1 MIKRL
6 RDLLLRR
13 AEKLFKDSIKS
24 YEEGFYDLALVYL
37 EQSLQLFL
45 KVEIL
50 EKYSKFPKTHNLRVL
65 FEVLNYDLSDDELLV
80 VDLLEDTYISGR
92 YLEKEYS
99 EEEYKRAL
107 EFEKL
112 KKHKIDLER
121 NKDKYF
127 KNLEKSVLG
136 LY

>member
-37 EQSLQLFL
+37 GQSLQLFL
-45 KVEIL
+45 KAKIL
-50 EKYSKFPKTHNLRVL
+50 EKYGKFPKTHNLRVL
-65 FEVLNYDLSDDELLV
+65 FEVLNYDLSYDELLV
-80 VDLLEDTYISGR
+80 VDLLEDVYISGR

-99 EEEYKRAL
+99 EEEYKKAL
-107 EFEKL
+107 EFV
-112 KKHKIDLER
+112 KKIF
-121 NKDKYF
+121 DKYGYRI
-127 KNLEKSVLG
+127 V
-136 LY
+136 